1 MRCDAAREAHGVGA
15 EASSRWGARCCSPA
29 APPAGRSGEAAARG
43 GNWDAAVEYYRLAV
57 QDAPDR
63 PEYRIALERAM
74 LAAARAHLAA
84 ARELEAAVDLSGALI
99 EYRQSYAL
107 DPSNGEAGVQIANL
121 QQELRERIAAARA
134 PAPIEAMRAQA
145 RQETAP
151 PLLDPTS
158 RPDDRSGRCHRAP
171 SRKGRPMPERHRIGI
186 CTLCAPYAS
195 RRHGSENPDVRS

>member
-1 MRCDAAREAHGVGA
+1 M
-15 EASSRWGARCCSPA
+15 
-29 APPAGRSGEAAARG
+29 
-43 GNWDAAVEYYRLAV
+43 

-121 QQELRERIAAARA
+121 QQERRERIEAARA
-134 PAPIEAMRAQA
+134 PPPIEAMRAQA

-158 RPDDRSGRCHRAP
+158 DELLVLEFTDTNLSAILDFLGAASGINVTYDADFEDEPASLALVDVTFEEALVHLLSSHGAFYKVLNPTTIIVLLFAPLRAARDRTDFTHRR
-171 SRKGRPMPERHRIGI
+171 SRGPCLGVP
-186 CTLCAPYAS
+186 T
-195 RRHGSENPDVRS
+195 

>member
-1 MRCDAAREAHGVGA
+1 MRWCGGTGRGRGGCVILLACALLVAGCA
-15 EASSRWGARCCSPA
+15 
-29 APPAGRSGEAAARG
+29 AGRAFRSGGTAARG

-57 QDAPDR
+57 QETPDR

-84 ARELEAAVDLSGALI
+84 ARELEAAGDLSDALI

-151 PLLDPTS
+151 PLLDRCPTS
-158 RPDDRSGRCHRAP
+158 CWCSSSPTR
-171 SRKGRPMPERHRIGI
+171 
-186 CTLCAPYAS
+186 T
-195 RRHGSENPDVRS
+195 